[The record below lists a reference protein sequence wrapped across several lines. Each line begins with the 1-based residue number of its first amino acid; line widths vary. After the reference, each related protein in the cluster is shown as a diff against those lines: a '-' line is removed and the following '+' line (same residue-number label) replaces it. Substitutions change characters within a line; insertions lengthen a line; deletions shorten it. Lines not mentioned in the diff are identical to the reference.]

1 MRGLEMK
8 KFHAIY
14 EEGFPR
20 PSYFAS
26 RGNNNM

>member
-1 MRGLEMK
+1 MSGLEMK
-8 KFHAIY
+8 EFRTIY

-26 RGNNNM
+26 RGINNM